1 MRENRTAMSQDE
13 RIYTQNSKTSRQNEA
28 AEAANVP
35 QHPAL
40 RDAVAQGLQTYRGFW
55 ATVLGLACARCS
67 IIIGSYGSYAA
78 TDEGLYTDGAT
89 IVALFVLLI
98 ALAVMVV
105 RNKRIEKRQVLRLF
119 FAMVLV
125 QLVVLTAMVGAYLV
139 GNAALAMGLALHA
152 VNTICGIAL
161 MSFWLRFIR
170 GSSMKTIVVLVFSAL
185 AVSEIIIFPCALL
198 PYQVDFA
205 VALLAT
211 AACFPLTAVMRRHER
226 AYDVEPSGR
235 RGVFQMFVQQ
245 NVSNSRFLVIMG
257 VGIAF
262 MALVI
267 GLLRGY
273 PDGMPI
279 PFSLASRVGVLVVI
293 ELICIGFIVGG
304 LVGWERLMAVDIW
317 VVLRMM
323 AVVAIVAYAAA
334 PSDLQLGAVVTTAL
348 NALMVAFMWYAI
360 VSFMSYGW
368 RDAYY
373 YAIGGFTAFL
383 LPRAIAR
390 TAEGFIAQAGVSETL
405 MLGIMALG
413 LVISAE
419 VSFVQYIDLYRQSH
433 LRKERSERSFINRF
447 MGIDNGQVPESLED
461 MRFAAMKSNAQKVG
475 EQFLLSEREVE
486 VLAFYAMGHT
496 QQRVAEELFISPGT
510 VHAHIKRIYS
520 KTGLHSRQEVLDYL
534 QRYANDGM

>member
-1 MRENRTAMSQDE
+1 M
-13 RIYTQNSKTSRQNEA
+13 
-28 AEAANVP
+28 
-35 QHPAL
+35 
-40 RDAVAQGLQTYRGFW
+40 
-55 ATVLGLACARCS
+55 
-67 IIIGSYGSYAA
+67 
-78 TDEGLYTDGAT
+78 
-89 IVALFVLLI
+89 
-98 ALAVMVV
+98 
-105 RNKRIEKRQVLRLF
+105 
-119 FAMVLV
+119 
-125 QLVVLTAMVGAYLV
+125 
-139 GNAALAMGLALHA
+139 
-152 VNTICGIAL
+152 
-161 MSFWLRFIR
+161 
-170 GSSMKTIVVLVFSAL
+170 
-185 AVSEIIIFPCALL
+185 
-198 PYQVDFA
+198 
-205 VALLAT
+205 
-211 AACFPLTAVMRRHER
+211 
-226 AYDVEPSGR
+226 
-235 RGVFQMFVQQ
+235 
-245 NVSNSRFLVIMG
+245 
-257 VGIAF
+257 
-262 MALVI
+262 
-267 GLLRGY
+267 
-273 PDGMPI
+273 
-279 PFSLASRVGVLVVI
+279 VI

-447 MGIDNGQVPESLED
+447 MGIDNDQVPESLED
-461 MRFAAMKSNAQKVG
+461 LRFAAMKSNAQKVG

-486 VLAFYAMGHT
+486 VLAFYAMGHA